1 LRSAVRR
8 QDCQRPDAGLPV
20 SRVAHTRAPPLM
32 GDIILTNNQ
41 WIWEIFSIL
50 CALVIVFLVLAPKD

>member
-1 LRSAVRR
+1 
-8 QDCQRPDAGLPV
+8 
-20 SRVAHTRAPPLM
+20 M
-32 GDIILTNNQ
+32 GDVVLSNNQ